1 MTRDQWRAWAIDAG
15 ERIGS
20 TAGQAAVSEAITLAA
35 DLPQWANVPLIVG
48 LTAVKVW
55 LARFRGEKSSA
66 SLADRR
72 AE

>member
-1 MTRDQWRAWAIDAG
+1 MTGEQWRAWAVDAG

-20 TAGQAAVSEAITLAA
+20 TAAQAGVAEAVVLAG
-35 DLPQWANVPLIVG
+35 DLPQWAAAPLIVG
-48 LTAVKVW
+48 LTSLKVW
-55 LARFRGEKSSA
+55 LARYRGERSSA